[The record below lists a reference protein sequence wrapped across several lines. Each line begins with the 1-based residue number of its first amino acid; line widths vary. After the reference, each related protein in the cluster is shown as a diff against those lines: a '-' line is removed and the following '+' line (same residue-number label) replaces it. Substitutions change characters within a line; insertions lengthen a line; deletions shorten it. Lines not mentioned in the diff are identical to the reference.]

1 MATLFGLALWL
12 AALGHFVLLAASFQ
26 VPARLGWKQD
36 LAQLRPF
43 NRKLMWTYGGFTVL
57 TIVAF
62 GILTVTLHD
71 EFVRG
76 DRTAI
81 GLAAFIAAYW
91 TARIIVDTVYFKHRD
106 WPSGRSFLVGHVLLT
121 GLFIALASTYAGLVA
136 WRLLVP
142 GA

>member
-1 MATLFGLALWL
+1 MAAIFGLALWL
-12 AALGHFVLLAASFQ
+12 AGLGHFVLLAASFQ

-62 GILTVTLHD
+62 GSLTLFLHD
-71 EFVRG
+71 ELIRG
-76 DRTAI
+76 DRAAI
-81 GLAAFIAAYW
+81 GLATFIAAYW
-91 TARIIVDTVYFKHRD
+91 TARIVVDAAYFKHGD
-106 WPSGRSFLVGHVLLT
+106 WPSGRAFVLGHLMLT
-121 GLFIALASTYAGLVA
+121 GLFVALASTYAGLVL